1 MAKIGSPL
9 LLLILLTGTNN
20 VWSQCYGNS
29 FKSTC
34 ENNPVVEPDPTPE
47 PIPEPVPDPTPI
59 SEPIP
64 EPTPEPAPESL
75 SQTPSITSPLNL
87 ASPLN
92 PINQP
97 QKAAVQSLP
106 EVLPELEI
114 GVNENGSEEKPKLD
128 VVGLIQQGIHQAQMP
143 PQIDLKLGIPDEYGF
158 NQNFLLE
165 FISGDDAWGVI
176 NSAADNRWRGL
187 HGHNPIQSSPFGD

>member
-1 MAKIGSPL
+1 M
-9 LLLILLTGTNN
+9 GTNN
-20 VWSQCYGNS
+20 VWSQCFGSS

-34 ENNPVVEPDPTPE
+34 ENDPVVESDPTPE
-47 PIPEPVPDPTPI
+47 PIPEPTPEPVPDPTPI

-64 EPTPEPAPESL
+64 EPTPEPVPEPL
-75 SQTPSITSPLNL
+75 SQTPSIMSPLNPASP

-97 QKAAVQSLP
+97 QKAAVQPLP

-128 VVGLIQQGIHQAQMP
+128 VVGVTQRGIHQAQMP

-176 NSAADNRWRGL
+176 NSASDNRWRGL

>member
-9 LLLILLTGTNN
+9 LLLLLLMGTNN
-20 VWSQCYGNS
+20 VWSQCFGSS

-34 ENNPVVEPDPTPE
+34 ENDPVVESDPTPE
-47 PIPEPVPDPTPI
+47 PIPEPVPDPVPDPVPESSPELI
-59 SEPIP
+59 SEPVP
-64 EPTPEPAPESL
+64 
-75 SQTPSITSPLNL
+75 QTPSIMSPLNPV
-87 ASPLN
+87 SPLN

-97 QKAAVQSLP
+97 QKAAVQPLP

-187 HGHNPIQSSPFGD
+187 YGHNPIQSSPFSD